1 MDSQEKQS
9 GHSMR
14 APRPAVPLNVSLIGS
29 ELGCCCVASRGGRDP
44 LVASQ
49 RPAIS
54 GQVSTGAAENAEM
67 DR

>member
-1 MDSQEKQS
+1 MDPQEKQS

-29 ELGCCCVASRGGRDP
+29 ELGCCVDSRGGRDP

-49 RPAIS
+49 GPAIS

>member
-1 MDSQEKQS
+1 MDPQEKQS
-9 GHSMR
+9 GHRMR
-14 APRPAVPLNVSLIGS
+14 APRLVVPFRVSLIWS
-29 ELGCCCVASRGGRDP
+29 ELGCCVDSLGGPDP

-49 RPAIS
+49 WPAIS